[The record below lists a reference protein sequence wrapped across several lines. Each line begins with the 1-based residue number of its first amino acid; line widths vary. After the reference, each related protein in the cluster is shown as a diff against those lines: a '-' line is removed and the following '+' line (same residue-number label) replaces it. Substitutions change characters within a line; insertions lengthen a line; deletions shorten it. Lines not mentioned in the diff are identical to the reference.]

1 MLNDSYI
8 TPTHGSSDYCME
20 DDHVT
25 TFHLCARRFV
35 HVQRWDL
42 VDQQQHAV
50 NRAWCGLLLNTHRV
64 MCIIV
69 DELGGRLTLIIRYI
83 SWIPSAFK
91 HTSASG
97 SNLHGGT

>member
-1 MLNDSYI
+1 MLNNSYI
-8 TPTHGSSDYCME
+8 TLTHGSSDYCME

-69 DELGGRLTLIIRYI
+69 DELSGRLTLIIQYI
-83 SWIPSAFK
+83 SCIPSAFK
-91 HTSASG
+91 HASASG
-97 SNLHGGT
+97 SNLPGGT